1 MKRFNDLIDKN
12 GLDNVQDA
20 LTTLNQKWG
29 KELKQLKPKLRL
41 EITYWEEQNPNN
53 KCIWCV
59 DSSVP
64 PEHFGVMEKLQLEE
78 YKRDRHEFN
87 WIH

>member
-1 MKRFNDLIDKN
+1 MKRFNDLINKN
-12 GLDNVQDA
+12 GLDSVQDA
-20 LTTLNQKWG
+20 LTTLK
-29 KELKQLKPKLRL
+29 KQLKPKLRL
-41 EITYWEEQNPNN
+41 EITYWEEQNPSN
-53 KCIWCV
+53 KCVWCV

-64 PEHFGVMEKLQLEE
+64 PEQFGVMEKLQLEE